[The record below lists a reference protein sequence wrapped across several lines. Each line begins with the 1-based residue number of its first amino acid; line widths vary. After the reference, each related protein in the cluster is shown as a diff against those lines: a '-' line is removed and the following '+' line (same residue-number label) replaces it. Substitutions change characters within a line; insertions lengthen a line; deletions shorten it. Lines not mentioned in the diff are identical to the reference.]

1 MNASALLN
9 RSRTSAIRLPFRAFS
24 LAILGVAALSLCACV
39 TSTRERHYYAAADV
53 DDGRPVLKFYRIT
66 IKARSVNI
74 NSTYNAGFYDADGLR
89 ALFGEPTTDG
99 ATDAASPGY
108 FRLVTTESGPIAVEQ
123 PSLFAVMY
131 GADAQALARQV
142 EDFANSKETGD
153 QMARL
158 LGAAVAGDLYAEVE
172 EVEAENVD
180 LRARKAIARSRLEEI
195 AQRLESGEAVDTPQV
210 QALLR
215 EAAAVLATA
224 AGSPVGLPQFPG
236 ASSPEGSLLLFDRLA
251 QGALQP

>member
-1 MNASALLN
+1 LN
-9 RSRTSAIRLPFRAFS
+9 RPRASSIRLPLQLLSSALACAAAF
-24 LAILGVAALSLCACV
+24 VLCACV
-39 TSTRERHYYAAADV
+39 TSTRARHYFAAADV

-66 IKARSVNI
+66 IRARSVNI

-89 ALFGEPTTDG
+89 ALFGEPTADG
-99 ATDAASPGY
+99 ATKAGSPGY
-108 FRLVTTESGPIAVEQ
+108 YRLVPTESGAFAVEQ

-131 GADAQALARQV
+131 GADAQAIARQV

-180 LRARKAIARSRLEEI
+180 LRARKAIARGRLEEI
-195 AQRLESGEAVDTPQV
+195 ARRLEAGEATDTPRI

-224 AGSPVGLPQFPG
+224 AGSPIGLPELPG
-236 ASSPEGSLLLFDRLA
+236 SSSPEGTLLLFDPLT